1 MDDRAVVV
9 PDHVPE
15 VFPSPIAGAATC
27 SCARPVLEVRA
38 TWKGTGRTHC
48 ARCELPV
55 PITFRNNR

>member
-1 MDDRAVVV
+1 MDDRAVVI

-15 VFPSPIAGAATC
+15 VWSSPAVAAATC
-27 SCARPVLEVRA
+27 SCASPVLEERA

-55 PITFRNNR
+55 PIAFRIER